1 MNDKK
6 TLVMLILVSLFMFG
20 LAGYSLYGTNTL
32 NELAQ
37 PITSYVLIP
46 AAILIAL
53 RALLKATRKT
63 ARVEPAEA
71 SVDHTDSQTAED
83 EWESYDRAIIYYGD
97 PVKATRNGYILTG
110 LTGRRFED

>member
-6 TLVMLILVSLFMFG
+6 TLVMLILFSLFMFG

-37 PITSYVLIP
+37 PITRYVLIP

-63 ARVEPAEA
+63 ARVEPVET
-71 SVDHTDSQTAED
+71 SVDQSKNNEEETCPD
-83 EWESYDRAIIYYGD
+83 EWDSPVRAVGAID
-97 PVKATRNGYILTG
+97 MDKAWSKLW
-110 LTGRRFED
+110 